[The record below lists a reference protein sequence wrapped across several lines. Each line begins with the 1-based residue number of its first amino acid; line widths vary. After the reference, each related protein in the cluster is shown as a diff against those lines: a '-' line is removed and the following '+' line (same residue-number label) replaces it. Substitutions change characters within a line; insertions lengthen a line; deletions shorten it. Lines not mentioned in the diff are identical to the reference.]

1 MPEPVQAIGTVV
13 KWEAENVIFMRVI
26 KMGNDGTAFQET
38 ETGREEADNLMYE
51 IESANRQLSSLQGI
65 LAAKNK
71 EVVSLHAQLIERD
84 VLLKQ
89 AAVCI
94 SEAISLCRQQADH
107 TKEAHNFLKD
117 YDLPDV
123 HSAMRMLYALS
134 NGGYGNSEKQL
145 SQILKRNQEL
155 LDKAEREQN
164 QDSLAGLYA
173 LFLAPALTGAGKMM
187 IDMTAFL
194 VVFLA
199 SVHR

>member
-1 MPEPVQAIGTVV
+1 MPEPVQVIGTVV
-13 KWEAENVIFMRVI
+13 KWEAENVICMRET

-51 IESANRQLSSLQGI
+51 IESAKRQLSSLQGI

-71 EVVSLHAQLIERD
+71 EVASLHAQLIERD

-117 YDLPDV
+117 YEEEWETLERRMRKVQEEMPFVPVPDILPGREEGCVDKIRV
-123 HSAMRMLYALS
+123 RVESSVREAEEH
-134 NGGYGNSEKQL
+134 
-145 SQILKRNQEL
+145 LKL
-155 LDKAEREQN
+155 LFAE
-164 QDSLAGLYA
+164 
-173 LFLAPALTGAGKMM
+173 
-187 IDMTAFL
+187 
-194 VVFLA
+194 
-199 SVHR
+199 